1 MPEATELRSFIGG
14 GFVPGD
20 RRFELKDKY
29 LGTRLA
35 EVDTAS
41 EANVALAVSIAERAF
56 RTDVPAPARRFEIL
70 STASR
75 LLGER
80 RDAFAA
86 MLTAEAGFTLAD
98 AANEVDRAVLT
109 LSLCAEEARRIIGE
123 MVPLAASPGQE
134 NRIAFTI
141 RSAIGVVCAITP
153 FNSPL
158 NVVLHKIG
166 PALAAGNAVIL
177 KPSGLTPLTAQM
189 IAELLIEAGLPAGL
203 ISVLHDSS
211 GEAARALLADQR
223 IGFYTFTG
231 STRVGRLIQNAA
243 GLRRT
248 QLELG
253 SIASTI
259 VCADADL
266 DRALPKIANAGFRKA
281 GQVCTSVQ
289 RLYVQSTCFAE
300 VRERLVDIA
309 RHMPAGDPRDRT
321 TRVGPMIS
329 VEAATRVEGMLR
341 EAGASGTKICCGGI
355 RAGPVLSPTILT
367 NVTSGLRVLDEEIF
381 GPVLS
386 IISFDSIDEAVA
398 SANATPFG
406 LSVGLFTKDL
416 SAALPSAM
424 KLRFGSVH
432 INETSS
438 ARADAMPFG
447 GIKDSGF
454 GREGPKYAVRE
465 YTEERLITLTA

>member
-1 MPEATELRSFIGG
+1 MSQATALRSFIGG
-14 GFVPGD
+14 GFVPGGQS
-20 RRFELKDKY
+20 FEVTDKY
-29 LGTRLA
+29 LRA
-35 EVDTAS
+35 RIAQVDTAS
-41 EANVALAVSIAERAF
+41 ADNVELALSTAERAF
-56 RTDVPAPARRFEIL
+56 RTDVPIPARRFEIL

-75 LLGER
+75 LLSER
-80 RDAFAA
+80 REVFAA
-86 MLTAEAGFTLAD
+86 TLTAEAGFTLAD

-109 LSLCAEEARRIIGE
+109 LNLCAEEARRIAGE
-123 MVPLAASPGQE
+123 MVPLSASPGQE
-134 NRIAFTI
+134 NRLAFTI
-141 RSAIGVVCAITP
+141 RMAIGIVCAITP

-189 IAELLIEAGLPAGL
+189 IAELLIEAGLPQGL
-203 ISVLHDSS
+203 IAVLHDRN
-211 GEAARALLADQR
+211 GEAARALLADER
-223 IGFYTFTG
+223 VGFYTFTG

-266 DRALPKIANAGFRKA
+266 ERALPKIANAGFRKA

-289 RLYVQSTCFAE
+289 RLYVESKCLE
-300 VRERLVDIA
+300 DVRERLVDMA
-309 RHMPAGDPRDRT
+309 RRMPAGDPRDSA

-329 VEAATRVEGMLR
+329 VEAASRVAGMLR
-341 EAGASGTKICCGGI
+341 EAEASGAQICCGGV
-355 RAGPVLSPTILT
+355 RAGSVLSPTILN
-367 NVTSGLRVLDEEIF
+367 NVAAGQRVLDEEIF

-386 IISFDSIDEAVA
+386 IIPFETLDEAIA

-416 SAALPSAM
+416 AAALPAVT

-447 GIKDSGF
+447 GVKDSGF
-454 GREGPKYAVRE
+454 GHEGPKYAVRE